1 MSDVTFAVKQFSTAQ
16 DRLCKAAYQ
25 QFKNHG
31 YSAGYFQSV
40 ACQMFELLSSEDQ
53 DRFVRQLTEAADRA
67 ERLTGI

>member
-1 MSDVTFAVKQFSTAQ
+1 MSDVTFAVKQFSSAQ

-25 QFKNHG
+25 KFKNHS

-40 ACQMFELLSSEDQ
+40 ACQMFELLSPEDQ